1 MVVRFMTV
9 RVGASA
15 VLIAVVGAVS
25 ACGSTPATSSS
36 RPPTTTVPV
45 ALASLGL
52 VPANPHLKDRIE
64 LATSSV
70 RAGTPVDAVLMV
82 TSRASTSINLTKT
95 CRPQFAVVLAR
106 GASVYRIAFAQ
117 VCSSEPFTIAPGV
130 NRIPSA
136 VLTTYPSCGPPSG
149 RPPTGGPACVHGGPP
164 PLPAGS
170 YRAVLQGS
178 GDLALPEPSPVTVT
192 LRPPAPSTGTTDPLT
207 PSG

>member
-9 RVGASA
+9 RIGAA
-15 VLIAVVGAVS
+15 AAIIVVAGAVA
-25 ACGSTPATSSS
+25 ACSSTPATSSS
-36 RPPTTTVPV
+36 RPPATTVPV

-82 TSRASTSINLTKT
+82 TNHASTPINLTKT

-106 GASVYRIAFAQ
+106 GASVYRVAFAQ
-117 VCSSEPFTIAPGV
+117 ACSSAPFTMVPGV

-136 VLTTYPSCGPPSG
+136 VLTTYSSCGPSRG
-149 RPPTGGPACVHGGPP
+149 HPPKGGPACVHGGPP

-170 YRAVLQGS
+170 YRAVLEGS
-178 GDLALPEPSPVTVT
+178 GDLALPEPAPVTVT
-192 LRPPAPSTGTTDPLT
+192 LRPPAPSTGTTDPVT

>member
-1 MVVRFMTV
+1 MTV
-9 RVGASA
+9 RLPVI
-15 VLIAVVGAVS
+15 VTVIAVAIVVS
-25 ACGSTPATSSS
+25 ACGSTPTTPSS
-36 RPPTTTVPV
+36 RPAATTVP
-45 ALASLGL
+45 ASLAALGL
-52 VPANPHLKDRIE
+52 VPADPHLTDRIH

-70 RAGTPVDAVLMV
+70 HAGTPVDAVLVV
-82 TSRASTSINLTKT
+82 TNHASTPINLTT
-95 CRPQFAVVLAR
+95 RCRPQFAVVLAR